1 MEFNPGPLRF
11 MPADQMAQVLGEPLA
26 ARLKTFGVKVE
37 ANQSTV
43 LYLKYQE
50 QTGDALQVVER
61 RSPFDFRGTPTGQ
74 TVNETKFQLEIGWKQ
89 AGTDRVY
96 WKTTSQGSTSRSTNA
111 ATVSDQSIHQ
121 EMVDRLKRQLNSLMI
136 PYYIP
141 EDETIPLLPVLS
153 SR

>member
-1 MEFNPGPLRF
+1 MMKRQTVAR
-11 MPADQMAQVLGEPLA
+11 MPHSVA
-26 ARLKTFGVKVE
+26 
-37 ANQSTV
+37 
-43 LYLKYQE
+43 
-50 QTGDALQVVER
+50 ER

-141 EDETIPLLPVLS
+141 EDETIPLLPVIS
-153 SR
+153 AR